1 MATRRQVLTAA
12 AAVLIAPAAL
22 RAQAKPAKIGFLGV
36 SRAYE
41 KQSRSFL
48 VGLQERGWVE
58 GKSYVMEYRWADG
71 NFDSLAQLAVE
82 LVRANVDVLVTHST
96 PGCLAA
102 RKATSTIPIVMSSVT
117 DPLSTGLVTNMARPG
132 GNITGV
138 TNLDAGL
145 APKRLGLLKEL
156 VPKLSRVVILRNPK
170 NPSSEAQL
178 KETQSAAQV
187 LGITFELVAAR
198 TPRELPVALSA
209 LGKMKPEALVTM
221 ADPLFIAE
229 QKQIAAFALAE
240 RLPTLFARN
249 ENVEAGGL
257 LSYGPTVDDQF
268 HQAAAYV
275 DRILKGA
282 KPGSL
287 PVEQPTRFKLVINL
301 RTAQALGLNVP
312 PSVIAQADQ
321 LIS

>member
-1 MATRRQVLTAA
+1 MATRRQVLAA
-12 AAVLIAPAAL
+12 AAALLAAPAAS
-22 RAQAKPAKIGFLGV
+22 RAQAKPARIGFLGV

-41 KQSRSFL
+41 KQSRAL
-48 VGLQERGWVE
+48 LAGLRERGWIE

-71 NFDSLAQLAVE
+71 NFDQLAQLAVE
-82 LVRANVDVLVTHST
+82 LVRAKVDVLVTHST

-102 RKATSTIPIVMSSVT
+102 KKATSTIPIVMSSVT
-117 DPLSTGLVTNMARPG
+117 DPLGTGLVSDMARPG
-132 GNITGV
+132 ANITGV

-145 APKRLGLLKEL
+145 APKRLGVLKEL
-156 VPKLSRVVILRNPK
+156 VPKLARVAVLRNPG
-170 NPSSEAQL
+170 NPSSKAQL

-187 LGITFELVAAR
+187 LGITFEVAAAR
-198 TPRELPVALSA
+198 DAGELPAALSA
-209 LGKMKPEALVTM
+209 IGRMKPQALVTM
-221 ADPLFIAE
+221 ADPMFIAE
-229 QKQIAAFALAE
+229 QKRIAAFALGE

-257 LSYGPTVDDQF
+257 VSYGPTIEDQF

-282 KPGSL
+282 KPGEL

-301 RTAQALGLNVP
+301 RTAKALGLSIP
-312 PSVIAQADQ
+312 PSLIAQADQ
-321 LIS
+321 LIR

>member
-1 MATRRQVLTAA
+1 MATRRQVLAA
-12 AAVLIAPAAL
+12 AAALVVAPAAL
-22 RAQAKPAKIGFLGV
+22 RAQAKAARIGFLGV

-41 KQSRSFL
+41 KQSKALL

-58 GKSYVMEYRWADG
+58 GKNYVMEYRWADG
-71 NFDSLAQLAVE
+71 NFDRLAQLAVE
-82 LVRANVDVLVTHST
+82 LVRAKVDVLVTHST

-156 VPKLSRVVILRNPK
+156 VPKLARVAILRNPN
-170 NPSSEAQL
+170 NPSSGAQL
-178 KETQSAAQV
+178 KETESAAQV
-187 LGITFELVAAR
+187 LSITFEVATAR
-198 TPRELPVALSA
+198 TARELPGALSA
-209 LGKMKPEALVTM
+209 IGRMRPQALVTM
-221 ADPLFIAE
+221 ADPLFIDE
-229 QKQIAAFALAE
+229 QKPLADFALGE

-257 LSYGPTVDDQF
+257 LSYGPTVEDQF

-301 RTAQALGLNVP
+301 RTAQALGLSVP
-312 PSVIAQADQ
+312 HR
-321 LIS
+321 

>member
-1 MATRRQVLTAA
+1 
-12 AAVLIAPAAL
+12 
-22 RAQAKPAKIGFLGV
+22 
-36 SRAYE
+36 
-41 KQSRSFL
+41 
-48 VGLQERGWVE
+48 
-58 GKSYVMEYRWADG
+58 
-71 NFDSLAQLAVE
+71 
-82 LVRANVDVLVTHST
+82 
-96 PGCLAA
+96 
-102 RKATSTIPIVMSSVT
+102 
-117 DPLSTGLVTNMARPG
+117 
-132 GNITGV
+132 
-138 TNLDAGL
+138 
-145 APKRLGLLKEL
+145 

-198 TPRELPVALSA
+198 TPRELPVALSG

-229 QKQIAAFALAE
+229 QKQIAAFALGE

-301 RTAQALGLNVP
+301 RTAQALGLSVP